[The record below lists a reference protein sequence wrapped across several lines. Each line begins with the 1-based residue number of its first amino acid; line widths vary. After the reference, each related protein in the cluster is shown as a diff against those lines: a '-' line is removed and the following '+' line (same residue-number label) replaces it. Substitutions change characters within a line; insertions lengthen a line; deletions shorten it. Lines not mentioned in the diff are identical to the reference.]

1 VIVSVH
7 RVDQTTNEE
16 TFMAAGDVRTFF
28 ESNGDGSNEEV
39 ETVAELEQFG
49 RAWVGGGAAQ
59 LFKFTRIDR

>member
-1 VIVSVH
+1 
-7 RVDQTTNEE
+7 
-16 TFMAAGDVRTFF
+16 MAAGDVRTFF